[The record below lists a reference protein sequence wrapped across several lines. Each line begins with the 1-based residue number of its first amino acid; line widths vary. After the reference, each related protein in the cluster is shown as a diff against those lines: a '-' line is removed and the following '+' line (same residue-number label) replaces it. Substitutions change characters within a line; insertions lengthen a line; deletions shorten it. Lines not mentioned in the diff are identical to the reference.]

1 MIFFGSS
8 YLTVFSLLFINF
20 VFGYVEYLYKI
31 VAILIRVLM
40 VYKMKIIY
48 VRWLLKVQGVL

>member
-1 MIFFGSS
+1 MIFFGSL